1 MVSLLDE
8 SKLSVSSAVGIIV
21 FITETLAELK
31 LLGKGQFPAKCRNTQ
46 LERQATAITVL
57 NVITPI

>member
-1 MVSLLDE
+1 MVSVLDD
-8 SKLSVSSAVGIIV
+8 SKPSVCSETGIIV
-21 FITETLAELK
+21 FITETLAEQK

-46 LERQATAITVL
+46 LEIEATAITVL